1 MSTRRRTIMR
11 TTRIETTFC
20 GSLVLA
26 TWLIGCTTPGA
37 VAPSTLP
44 VGEQYAELGTREE
57 ASSCGYT
64 ILTIPVKNPI
74 PLSEV
79 IDEMVKAR
87 GGDALI
93 EVTSYSS
100 QAFYLLGMANCI
112 AVQGKV
118 VKIGR

>member
-1 MSTRRRTIMR
+1 MKPSPVGASLW
-11 TTRIETTFC
+11 
-20 GSLVLA
+20 GSLVLSCSV
-26 TWLIGCTTPGA
+26 LGCAAPGA

-44 VGEQYAELGTREE
+44 VGEHYVELGKHDET
-57 ASSCGYT
+57 SSCGYT
-64 ILTIPVKNPI
+64 ILTIPVKNPA

-93 EVTSYSS
+93 EVTSRSS
-100 QAFYLLGMANCI
+100 QAFYLLGMANCL

-118 VKIGR
+118 DKIGK

>member
-1 MSTRRRTIMR
+1 MSMSCR
-11 TTRIETTFC
+11 TTRSSPV
-20 GSLVLA
+20 GSIVWFRLMLA
-26 TWLIGCTTPGA
+26 TWLAGCAAPGA

-44 VGEQYAELGTREE
+44 VGEQYVELGKREE

-64 ILTIPVKNPI
+64 ILTIPLKNPA

-93 EVTSYSS
+93 EVTSQSS

-112 AVQGKV
+112 GIQGKV
-118 VKIGR
+118 VKIGK